1 MAARSPAGTSKGL
14 FEVCNIQSVEEMDK
28 LKLLKGKIKMKGDRN
43 FEHFDFDQIILK
55 AVILKIYNIFK

>member
-1 MAARSPAGTSKGL
+1 
-14 FEVCNIQSVEEMDK
+14 MDK